1 MSIPGSIV
9 DSFSGDNWFDKKKD
23 APPADDVETGKS
35 SVQDLSG
42 SKASTD
48 NIPEMLSDEEDT
60 CTPNFFSLSFKALK
74 QITLLYEKMYSITT
88 IALWFVT

>member
-1 MSIPGSIV
+1 MET
-9 DSFSGDNWFDKKKD
+9 D

-42 SKASTD
+42 SKAFTD

-74 QITLLYEKMYSITT
+74 
-88 IALWFVT
+88 